1 MDVQSA
7 VSGIPF
13 LLSFAGD
20 IKTDDDAVADY
31 TRALQD
37 PRKAYIYP
45 PKEPM
50 SEVPEWPR
58 LEWPSDFLVP
68 QACDGETEVQRRRGL
83 SRAGLLCLGCTLSVP
98 SHLGLPVS
106 PSVPHW
112 GRAALGRLSDL
123 PGPLR
128 RQLSVAFSS
137 MSLTSSPFSRLLLVY
152 L

>member
-1 MDVQSA
+1 MWKVLSQESR
-7 VSGIPF
+7 F
-13 LLSFAGD
+13 FFSFARK
-20 IKTDDDAVADY
+20 IKMHDDAVDDD

-37 PRKAYIYP
+37 PTKAHIYP
-45 PKEPM
+45 HKEPI
-50 SEVPEWPR
+50 SEVPEWSR

-68 QACDGETEVQRRRGL
+68 QACDGETEVQRRRDL

-98 SHLGLPVS
+98 SRLRLPVS

-128 RQLSVAFSS
+128 RQLSLVFSS
-137 MSLTSSPFSRLLLVY
+137 RSLTSSLFSRLLLAY